1 MLKLFFGFLMGL
13 LSGCILG
20 RALPV
25 WMALSV
31 CVALCAAAVLLFAL
45 LPLGISDCLEV

>member
-1 MLKLFFGFLMGL
+1 MFKLFFGFLMGL

-20 RALPV
+20 RSLPV

-31 CVALCAAAVLLFAL
+31 CLTLLTLVVFWFFL
-45 LPLGISDCLEV
+45 VHLGVDNFQEY